1 MIQLGTSIKTERSL
15 RGPQQSP
22 RDSRNKINFYLDSF
36 RINIYKRN
44 YFLFLFFI
52 CTFSVCCA
60 YVFGSPPLF
69 IFSLTLLILTVPFSL
84 LHTHT
89 HLHAY
94 EHANTRAHIHA
105 HTHTRS
111 QRYITIVFFW
121 ILGFFL
127 LFSCVTFLNVTVH
140 NPASML
146 TRSKEMASL
155 WPTEHAL
162 RSSHRG
168 LCQRH
173 QAIKTKGMRTEKL
186 NQETP
191 RLSIQQNLGNRK

>member
-105 HTHTRS
+105 HTLTKIHNNS
-111 QRYITIVFFW
+111 LLLDSW
-121 ILGFFL
+121 
-127 LFSCVTFLNVTVH
+127 LFSSLLLCNISKRYGSQSCVHVD
-140 NPASML
+140 
-146 TRSKEMASL
+146 
-155 WPTEHAL
+155 
-162 RSSHRG
+162 
-168 LCQRH
+168 
-173 QAIKTKGMRTEKL
+173 
-186 NQETP
+186 
-191 RLSIQQNLGNRK
+191 